1 MRKIILIFVTI
12 VLPCLLC
19 ARNDD
24 KSTDMLLREIDGII
38 RNRQTYGAEKEARI
52 SDLKKLLS
60 EATSDEQRYGF
71 CGRLFD
77 EYRAYNLD
85 SSYVYTPI
93 RDKIAISCM

>member
-38 RNRQTYGAEKEARI
+38 RNLTVQ
-52 SDLKKLLS
+52 KKKHVS
-60 EATSDEQRYGF
+60 
-71 CGRLFD
+71 
-77 EYRAYNLD
+77 
-85 SSYVYTPI
+85 PI
-93 RDKIAISCM
+93 

>member
-71 CGRLFD
+71 STNIGLIIWTLRMYMHSGSRNWL
-77 EYRAYNLD
+77 L
-85 SSYVYTPI
+85 I
-93 RDKIAISCM
+93 

>member
-38 RNRQTYGAEKEARI
+38 RNRRRTYARAEKEARI

-60 EATSDEQRYGF
+60 EATSDEG
-71 CGRLFD
+71 GRLWILRQAF
-77 EYRAYNLD
+77 R
-85 SSYVYTPI
+85 
-93 RDKIAISCM
+93 RISGL

>member
-60 EATSDEQRYGF
+60 EATSDEQVMDFAAGF
-71 CGRLFD
+71 STNIGLIIWTLRMYMHSGSRNWL
-77 EYRAYNLD
+77 L
-85 SSYVYTPI
+85 I
-93 RDKIAISCM
+93 

>member
-38 RNRQTYGAEKEARI
+38 RNRQTYGAEKEACRRY
-52 SDLKKLLS
+52 S
-60 EATSDEQRYGF
+60 ER
-71 CGRLFD
+71 
-77 EYRAYNLD
+77 
-85 SSYVYTPI
+85 
-93 RDKIAISCM
+93 

>member
-1 MRKIILIFVTI
+1 MIFVTI

-52 SDLKKLLS
+52 SDLKKNIGLIIWTLRMYMHSGSRNWLL
-60 EATSDEQRYGF
+60 
-71 CGRLFD
+71 
-77 EYRAYNLD
+77 
-85 SSYVYTPI
+85 I
-93 RDKIAISCM
+93 

>member
-38 RNRQTYGAEKEARI
+38 KNRQAYGAEKEVRI

-71 CGRLFD
+71 CGGFLRNIGH
-77 EYRAYNLD
+77 YNLD
-85 SSYVYTPI
+85 SS
-93 RDKIAISCM
+93 

>member
-60 EATSDEQRYGF
+60 RLPPMSSVMDFAAGF
-71 CGRLFD
+71 STNIGLIIWTLRMYMHSGSRNWL
-77 EYRAYNLD
+77 L
-85 SSYVYTPI
+85 I
-93 RDKIAISCM
+93 

>member
-38 RNRQTYGAEKEARI
+38 RNRQTYGAEKAV
-52 SDLKKLLS
+52 
-60 EATSDEQRYGF
+60 
-71 CGRLFD
+71 
-77 EYRAYNLD
+77 
-85 SSYVYTPI
+85 SYTHLTLPTNSLV
-93 RDKIAISCM
+93 